1 VKLFA
6 ILAIAMLALPNVGRA
21 SARPES
27 GRAEARPTSD
37 AQEPTVTIDVKDA
50 ELRPVLKDM
59 QRQCGI
65 RNLILDPDVQGSG
78 ATFLFHE
85 VPCTQ
90 AFDAVFKTY
99 GLKAVQYE
107 NSVVHVS
114 RRK

>member
-1 VKLFA
+1 VR
-6 ILAIAMLALPNVGRA
+6 LAALAVIAALALPTA
-21 SARPES
+21 A
-27 GRAEARPTSD
+27 AEK
-37 AQEPTVTIDVKDA
+37 TVTLDVKDA
-50 ELRPVLKDM
+50 ELRPLLKDM

-65 RNLILDPDVQGSG
+65 KNLVIDPDVQGSG

-90 AFDAVFKTY
+90 AFDVVFKTFS
-99 GLKAVQYE
+99 LAAVQYE